1 MSPSF
6 LFLHIYPLP
15 PLLFRHKNVAKLT
28 ALSRREGLMRN
39 SVYLALE
46 AVLAGPVAGYFNCAC
61 ALQQA

>member
-15 PLLFRHKNVAKLT
+15 PLLFRHKNAAKLT
-28 ALSRREGLMRN
+28 ALS
-39 SVYLALE
+39 SYLALE